1 MRMTRPA
8 ADNSARRFRALRGFT
23 LLELLIAIMVFAVL
37 GAMSY
42 GGLNTVLK
50 TRSRTAEAAEQLHTL
65 QIALMLIQRDITQ
78 IINEPSR
85 NEFGD
90 LQPPVMTEFDDDR
103 LVEFSRLGW
112 KNPTGQLRSDF
123 QRVAYGFEDN
133 TLFRYYWPHFH
144 RGPQEKPIR
153 AELLEDIQE
162 ITFKYMDDQESWH
175 DEWPPLNSNS
185 IELPELVKMELELKN
200 GDKITRVFAVTRSPI
215 VPMGIPQMGNPGG
228 AEGSGD
234 SGGSDDSGGSETE
247 NP

>member
-1 MRMTRPA
+1 MHMTRPA
-8 ADNSARRFRALRGFT
+8 ANDMTRCFRAIRGFT
-23 LLELLIAIMVFAVL
+23 LMELLIAITVFAVL

-78 IINEPSR
+78 IINQPSR

-90 LQPPVMTEFDDDR
+90 MQPPVMTEFNDDR
-103 LVEFSRLGW
+103 LIEFSRLGW

-133 TLFRYYWPHFH
+133 TLLRYYWPHFH

-153 AELLEDIQE
+153 AELLENLQE
-162 ITFKYMDDQESWH
+162 VTFEFMDDQESWH
-175 DEWPPLNSNS
+175 DDWPPLNSNS
-185 IELPELVKMELELKN
+185 MELPELVKMELELEN
-200 GDKITRVFAVTRSPI
+200 GEKITRIFAVTQSPI
-215 VPMGIPQMGNPGG
+215 VPMGIPPIENPG
-228 AEGSGD
+228 AEGSE
-234 SGGSDDSGGSETE
+234 GSENFGGEE
-247 NP
+247 NPG